1 MELLIVVV
9 FKMGVRLLVFKME
22 QKIILN
28 PKVCETK
35 SIKILAGLMLFTMMI
50 GFASA
55 GLFDFLSPDKEL
67 EIEKERLVNKVWIK
81 TITKINKW
89 TASLSLSKLADINK
103 QELDLSQTSLKIK
116 ENKDGI
122 KVVYNEG

>member
-1 MELLIVVV
+1 
-9 FKMGVRLLVFKME
+9 
-22 QKIILN
+22 
-28 PKVCETK
+28 
-35 SIKILAGLMLFTMMI
+35 MLFTMMI

-55 GLFDFLSPDKEL
+55 GLFDFLGGEEEPEV
-67 EIEKERLVNKVWIK
+67 IEKESLVSKVWIK

>member
-1 MELLIVVV
+1 
-9 FKMGVRLLVFKME
+9 
-22 QKIILN
+22 
-28 PKVCETK
+28 
-35 SIKILAGLMLFTMMI
+35 MLFTMMI